1 MLSGEVAM
9 QFEHLRHPSRFLP
22 ARLTHFCRMD
32 AHCENHVALTHNC
45 SSHPTQSQQRCS
57 VSSLLSM
64 ANPLEHRAATRG
76 LVGSFQTLSLAWP
89 SRRSAALWTPSGGC
103 CRHGLLE
110 RKCAA
115 AGGMAGAGCA
125 AGRMGKETPSGG
137 HGGRQQRLARTIDFA
152 CIQAMPRLAKWCVQS
167 GVGSR
172 SCDQAST
179 AVAWACMVV
188 DRVVCVLQAC
198 FVRRPECA
206 NLACAV
212 IGVPCLRW
220 SVLSERVEC
229 PCVGWWWLQVKPRIG
244 KPSLCMES
252 TQLKPQCTEVRATWC
267 KSLETKFPEVIF
279 DRSSDAPTLRFDSF
293 R

>member
-1 MLSGEVAM
+1 
-9 QFEHLRHPSRFLP
+9 
-22 ARLTHFCRMD
+22 
-32 AHCENHVALTHNC
+32 
-45 SSHPTQSQQRCS
+45 
-57 VSSLLSM
+57 M

-103 CRHGLLE
+103 CRHGLFE

-152 CIQAMPRLAKWCVQS
+152 CIQAMPRLAEWCVQS

-179 AVAWACMVV
+179 AVAWACVVV

-229 PCVGWWWLQVKPRIG
+229 PCVGWWWLQVIPSIG
-244 KPSLCMES
+244 KPFLCIES
-252 TQLKPQCTEVRATWC
+252 TQSKPQSTEVRALWY
-267 KSLETKFPEVIF
+267 KSLENEI
-279 DRSSDAPTLRFDSF
+279 SSSYFSSLIGGSGPPFSQLPLTTLQVWNQPRASTTQTRHPWHAVVQWASCADHLGSATSSSPYVLKISA
-293 R
+293 RVVLYGYCTLCL